1 MKAPQFALILAG
13 VLLNAIAQL
22 LLKAGAGTLAGVELR
37 AGNALLIATR
47 MLSSMPIIA
56 GLACYVLSVVV
67 WILALARVEVS
78 VAYPM
83 LSIGYVVNA
92 VAAWWLF
99 GENLSGARLAGIGVI
114 LVGVWLVAR
123 TSGGS

>member
-1 MKAPQFALILAG
+1 MKGAQFALILTG

-22 LLKAGAGTLAGVELR
+22 LLKAGAGSLAGVELR
-37 AGNALLIATR
+37 AGNALLIAGR
-47 MLSSMPIIA
+47 MLSSMPILA
-56 GLACYVLSVVV
+56 GLVCYALSVVV

-92 VAAWWLF
+92 LAAWWLF
-99 GENLSGARLAGIGVI
+99 GENLSGARIAGIGVI
-114 LVGVWLVAR
+114 LLGVWLVAR
-123 TSGGS
+123 TSGGT

>member
-13 VLLNAIAQL
+13 VLLNATAQL

-37 AGNALLIATR
+37 ASNALLIATR
-47 MLSSMPIIA
+47 MLNSMPIIA

>member
-1 MKAPQFALILAG
+1 MKGPQFALVLTG

-22 LLKAGAGTLAGVELR
+22 LLKAGAGSLANVELR
-37 AGNALLIATR
+37 ASNAAMIASR
-47 MLSSMPIIA
+47 VIFNVPIIA
-56 GLACYVLSVVV
+56 GLGCYALSVVV

-83 LSIGYVVNA
+83 LSLGYVVNA
-92 VAAWWLF
+92 LAAWWLF
-99 GENLSGARLAGIGVI
+99 NESLSGARMAGIGII

-123 TSGGS
+123 SGG

>member
-13 VLLNAIAQL
+13 VLLNATAQL

-37 AGNALLIATR
+37 ASNALLIATR
-47 MLSSMPIIA
+47 MLNSMPIIA

-99 GENLSGARLAGIGVI
+99 GESLSGARLAGIGVI